1 MLSQYRS
8 LVLFCFHESCL
19 YSFAFYLH
27 CFFQFVNRNLLLSFL
42 FQKFVNFLFIVMTF
56 NAKGL
61 WYFLSFVVNLF
72 LWKFPSFLKQW
83 FSCRRGF
90 LFAFNKNFFHV
101 FHANHITFEHFL
113 TLSMV
118 TFMSPESKWN
128 SHMSAL
134 FTLNLS
140 FSPLRQNL
148 DMLCWHCF
156 FLLGLF
162 GKWRKKQCLFKSWPC
177 YPLCFACFCSSAHN
191 NSYHCHF
198 V

>member
-1 MLSQYRS
+1 
-8 LVLFCFHESCL
+8 
-19 YSFAFYLH
+19 
-27 CFFQFVNRNLLLSFL
+27 
-42 FQKFVNFLFIVMTF
+42 MTF

-72 LWKFPSFLKQW
+72 LWRFPSFLKQW

-101 FHANHITFEHFL
+101 FHVNHITFEHVL

-156 FLLGLF
+156 FLLGVF

-191 NSYHCHF
+191 SSYHCHF